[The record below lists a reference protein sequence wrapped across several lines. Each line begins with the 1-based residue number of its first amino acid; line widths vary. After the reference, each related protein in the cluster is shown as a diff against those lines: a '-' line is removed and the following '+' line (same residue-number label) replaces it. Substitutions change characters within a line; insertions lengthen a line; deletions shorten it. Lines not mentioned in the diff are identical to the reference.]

1 MTSTRPQQQPKPT
14 VTPDHTNTNTTTAI
28 QPDPPNKEI
37 TMNFR
42 SRGIVA
48 AVALAVPLGLAACGS
63 SDTKASEAPT
73 TSASQAAPET
83 TSAPSAMSDASAAVF
98 GSGCAAV
105 PKDGKGSFNGMAT
118 DPVATAASNNP
129 LLKTLVTAVGAAG
142 LGDTLNTTPD
152 ITVFAPV
159 DSAFAKLPPAALKAA
174 LADPKGLLTKIL
186 TNHVVKG
193 KITPDMLAGDH
204 QTLEGGTLK
213 ITGSGESFKVNGANN
228 IICGNVPTANATVYI
243 VDGVLL
249 PS

>member
-1 MTSTRPQQQPKPT
+1 
-14 VTPDHTNTNTTTAI
+14 
-28 QPDPPNKEI
+28 
-37 TMNFR
+37 MNVR
-42 SRGIVA
+42 RRGIVA
-48 AVALAVPLGLAACGS
+48 AIAFAIPLGLAACGT
-63 SDTKASEAPT
+63 SDTTAS
-73 TSASQAAPET
+73 
-83 TSAPSAMSDASAAVF
+83 SAPSANASVAAPKTGAAPTTDAPSSNAASAVF

-193 KITPDMLAGDH
+193 KIAPDMLAGDH
-204 QTLEGGTLK
+204 KTLEGGTLK
-213 ITGSGESFKVNGANN
+213 ITGSGDSFKVNGTNN

>member
-1 MTSTRPQQQPKPT
+1 
-14 VTPDHTNTNTTTAI
+14 
-28 QPDPPNKEI
+28 
-37 TMNFR
+37 MNFR

-48 AVALAVPLGLAACGS
+48 AVALAVPLGLAACSS
-63 SDTKASEAPT
+63 SDTKAETPMA
-73 TSASQAAPET
+73 SASKAPMA
-83 TSAPSAMSDASAAVF
+83 SVAPAGDASAAVF
-98 GSGCAAV
+98 GSGCASV

-142 LGDTLNTTPD
+142 LVDTLNTTPD

-159 DSAFAKLPPAALKAA
+159 DSAFANLPPAALKAA

-204 QTLEGGTLK
+204 KTLEGGTLK
-213 ITGSGESFKVNGANN
+213 ITGSGDSFKVNGGSN

-243 VDGVLL
+243 VDSVLL

>member
-1 MTSTRPQQQPKPT
+1 
-14 VTPDHTNTNTTTAI
+14 
-28 QPDPPNKEI
+28 
-37 TMNFR
+37 MNFR
-42 SRGIVA
+42 SRGLVA
-48 AVALAVPLGLAACGS
+48 AFALTVPLTLAACGS
-63 SDTKASEAPT
+63 SDTKADAPMG
-73 TSASQAAPET
+73 AA
-83 TSAPSAMSDASAAVF
+83 SAPAPAAVPADDASADVF

-159 DSAFAKLPPAALKAA
+159 DSAFAKLPPEALKAA

-193 KITPDMLAGDH
+193 KLSPDTLAGEH
-204 QTLEGGTLK
+204 KTLAGGTLK
-213 ITGSGESFKVNGANN
+213 IEGSGDAFKVNGGNN
-228 IICGNVPTANATVYI
+228 VICGNVPTANATVYI

>member
-1 MTSTRPQQQPKPT
+1 MS
-14 VTPDHTNTNTTTAI
+14 
-28 QPDPPNKEI
+28 
-37 TMNFR
+37 
-42 SRGIVA
+42 
-48 AVALAVPLGLAACGS
+48 
-63 SDTKASEAPT
+63 
-73 TSASQAAPET
+73 AAPST
-83 TSAPSAMSDASAAVF
+83 PDASAAVF

-129 LLKTLVTAVGAAG
+129 LLKTLVAAVGAAG

-159 DSAFAKLPPAALKAA
+159 DSAFAKLPPASLKAA

-193 KITPDMLAGDH
+193 KITPDLLAGDH
-204 QTLEGGTLK
+204 KTLEGGTLK
-213 ITGSGESFKVNGANN
+213 VTGSGDSFKVNGNNN

>member
-1 MTSTRPQQQPKPT
+1 
-14 VTPDHTNTNTTTAI
+14 
-28 QPDPPNKEI
+28 
-37 TMNFR
+37 MNFR

-48 AVALAVPLGLAACGS
+48 AICLTVPLSLAACGS
-63 SDTKASEAPT
+63 SDTKTTAAPGM
-73 TSASQAAPET
+73 SASKATPGANAAPM
-83 TSAPSAMSDASAAVF
+83 ADASKAVF

-204 QTLEGGTLK
+204 KTLEGGTLK
-213 ITGSGESFKVNGANN
+213 ITGSGASYKVNGNN

>member
-1 MTSTRPQQQPKPT
+1 
-14 VTPDHTNTNTTTAI
+14 
-28 QPDPPNKEI
+28 
-37 TMNFR
+37 MNLR
-42 SRGIVA
+42 SRSIIA
-48 AVALAVPLGLAACGS
+48 AVALALPLGLAACGT
-63 SDTKASEAPT
+63 SDTKAADAPAAA
-73 TSASQAAPET
+73 ASQAAPET
-83 TSAPSAMSDASAAVF
+83 SEAPMSDATPAVF

-174 LADPKGLLTKIL
+174 LADPKGELTKIL

-193 KITPDMLAGDH
+193 KISPDMLAGDH
-204 QTLEGGTLK
+204 KTLAGGTLK
-213 ITGSGESFKVNGANN
+213 VTGSGEAFKVNGGNN

>member
-1 MTSTRPQQQPKPT
+1 
-14 VTPDHTNTNTTTAI
+14 
-28 QPDPPNKEI
+28 
-37 TMNFR
+37 MNFR

-48 AVALAVPLGLAACGS
+48 AIALTVPLGLAACSGS
-63 SDTKASEAPT
+63 TDTASSATPASKAAPT
-73 TSASQAAPET
+73 TSAAAQA
-83 TSAPSAMSDASAAVF
+83 DASAAVF

-193 KITPDMLAGDH
+193 KISPDMLSGDH
-204 QTLEGGTLK
+204 TTLEGGTLK
-213 ITGSGESFKVNGANN
+213 VTGSGDSYKVNGSN

>member
-1 MTSTRPQQQPKPT
+1 
-14 VTPDHTNTNTTTAI
+14 
-28 QPDPPNKEI
+28 
-37 TMNFR
+37 MNFR

-48 AVALAVPLGLAACGS
+48 AVALAVPLSLAACSSGS
-63 SDTKASEAPT
+63 
-73 TSASQAAPET
+73 TSANSPAKSAKAADA
-83 TSAPSAMSDASAAVF
+83 TSAPASASAAVF

-159 DSAFAKLPPAALKAA
+159 NSAFAKLPPAALKAA

-193 KITPDMLAGDH
+193 KISPDMLAGDH
-204 QTLEGGTLK
+204 KTLEGGTLK
-213 ITGSGESFKVNGANN
+213 VTGSGDSFKVNGANN

>member
-1 MTSTRPQQQPKPT
+1 M
-14 VTPDHTNTNTTTAI
+14 
-28 QPDPPNKEI
+28 
-37 TMNFR
+37 
-42 SRGIVA
+42 
-48 AVALAVPLGLAACGS
+48 
-63 SDTKASEAPT
+63 SEATP
-73 TSASQAAPET
+73 
-83 TSAPSAMSDASAAVF
+83 AVF

-174 LADPKGLLTKIL
+174 LADPKGDLTKIL

-193 KITPDMLAGDH
+193 KISPDMLAGDH
-204 QTLEGGTLK
+204 KTLAGGTLK
-213 ITGSGESFKVNGANN
+213 VTGSGEAFKVNGGSN

>member
-1 MTSTRPQQQPKPT
+1 
-14 VTPDHTNTNTTTAI
+14 
-28 QPDPPNKEI
+28 
-37 TMNFR
+37 MNFR
-42 SRGIVA
+42 SRGIIA
-48 AVALAVPLGLAACGS
+48 AVAFAVPLGLAACGS
-63 SDTKASEAPT
+63 SNTNAADAPT
-73 TSASQAAPET
+73 TSASQMAPET
-83 TSAPSAMSDASAAVF
+83 SAAPAPSTSDASAAVF

-204 QTLEGGTLK
+204 KTLEGGTLK
-213 ITGSGESFKVNGANN
+213 ITGSGDAFKVNGSNN

>member
-1 MTSTRPQQQPKPT
+1 
-14 VTPDHTNTNTTTAI
+14 
-28 QPDPPNKEI
+28 
-37 TMNFR
+37 MNFR
-42 SRGIVA
+42 NRGMVA
-48 AVALAVPLGLAACGS
+48 AIALAVPLGLAACGS
-63 SDTKASEAPT
+63 STTTASSATPASMAAPA
-73 TSASQAAPET
+73 TSAAAQP
-83 TSAPSAMSDASAAVF
+83 DASSVVF

-174 LADPKGLLTKIL
+174 LADPNGLLTKIL

-193 KITPDMLAGDH
+193 KIAPDMLAGDH
-204 QTLEGGTLK
+204 TTLEGGTLK
-213 ITGSGESFKVNGANN
+213 VTGSGDSYKVNGSN

>member
-1 MTSTRPQQQPKPT
+1 
-14 VTPDHTNTNTTTAI
+14 
-28 QPDPPNKEI
+28 
-37 TMNFR
+37 MNFR

-48 AVALAVPLGLAACGS
+48 AVALAVPLSLAACGS
-63 SDTKASEAPT
+63 SDPKAADAPMQ
-73 TSASQAAPET
+73 SASQAAPEAT
-83 TSAPSAMSDASAAVF
+83 TAPSANASAAVF

-174 LADPKGLLTKIL
+174 LADPKGALTKIL

-193 KITPDMLAGDH
+193 KIAPDMLAGDH
-204 QTLEGGTLK
+204 KTLEGGTLK
-213 ITGSGESFKVNGANN
+213 VTGSGEAFKVNGGNN
-228 IICGNVPTANATVYI
+228 IICGNVSTANATVYL

>member
-1 MTSTRPQQQPKPT
+1 
-14 VTPDHTNTNTTTAI
+14 
-28 QPDPPNKEI
+28 
-37 TMNFR
+37 MNFR
-42 SRGIVA
+42 SRGIIA
-48 AVALAVPLGLAACGS
+48 AVAFAVPLSLAACGS
-63 SDTKASEAPT
+63 SNTNAAVAPT
-73 TSASQAAPET
+73 TSASQTAPET
-83 TSAPSAMSDASAAVF
+83 SAAPAPSTSDASAAVF

-204 QTLEGGTLK
+204 KTLEGGTLK
-213 ITGSGESFKVNGANN
+213 ITGSGDAFKVNGSNN

>member
-1 MTSTRPQQQPKPT
+1 
-14 VTPDHTNTNTTTAI
+14 
-28 QPDPPNKEI
+28 
-37 TMNFR
+37 MNFR

-48 AVALAVPLGLAACGS
+48 AVALAVPLSLAACSSGS
-63 SDTKASEAPT
+63 TSSNAPMT
-73 TSASQAAPET
+73 PAKAAPA
-83 TSAPSAMSDASAAVF
+83 TSAPSSASAAVF

-159 DSAFAKLPPAALKAA
+159 NSAFAKLPPAALKAA

-193 KITPDMLAGDH
+193 KISPDMLAGDH
-204 QTLEGGTLK
+204 KTLEGGTLK
-213 ITGSGESFKVNGANN
+213 VTGSGDSFKVNGANK

>member
-1 MTSTRPQQQPKPT
+1 
-14 VTPDHTNTNTTTAI
+14 
-28 QPDPPNKEI
+28 
-37 TMNFR
+37 MNSR

-48 AVALAVPLGLAACGS
+48 AIAFAVPLSLAACGS
-63 SDTKASEAPT
+63 SNTASSPAPGAASQ
-73 TSASQAAPET
+73 TSAET
-83 TSAPSAMSDASAAVF
+83 MASSGSDASAAVF
-98 GSGCAAV
+98 GSGCTAV

-129 LLKTLVTAVGAAG
+129 LLTTLVTAVGAAG

-159 DSAFAKLPPAALKAA
+159 DSAFAKLPAADLKAA

-186 TNHVVKG
+186 TNHVVVG
-193 KITPDMLAGDH
+193 KISPDKLAGEH
-204 QTLEGGTLK
+204 KTLEGGTLK
-213 ITGSGESFKVNGANN
+213 ITGSGESFKVNGNSN

>member
-1 MTSTRPQQQPKPT
+1 
-14 VTPDHTNTNTTTAI
+14 
-28 QPDPPNKEI
+28 
-37 TMNFR
+37 MNFR

-63 SDTKASEAPT
+63 STT
-73 TSASQAAPET
+73 TSANSAAG
-83 TSAPSAMSDASAAVF
+83 SASKAPMASVAPAGDASAAVF

-204 QTLEGGTLK
+204 KTLEGGTLK
-213 ITGSGESFKVNGANN
+213 ITGSGDSFKVNGGSN

-243 VDGVLL
+243 VDSVLL

>member
-1 MTSTRPQQQPKPT
+1 
-14 VTPDHTNTNTTTAI
+14 
-28 QPDPPNKEI
+28 
-37 TMNFR
+37 MNVR
-42 SRGIVA
+42 RRGIVA
-48 AVALAVPLGLAACGS
+48 AIAFAVPLGLAACGS
-63 SDTKASEAPT
+63 SDTTTAGAPAAT
-73 TSASQAAPET
+73 ASQAAPET
-83 TSAPSAMSDASAAVF
+83 TKAPMSDASAAVF

-186 TNHVVKG
+186 TNHVVQG

-204 QTLEGGTLK
+204 KTLEGGTLK
-213 ITGSGESFKVNGANN
+213 VTGSGEAFKVNGENN